1 VQKGG
6 YSSDFPRLRIAGDVA
21 TLPGLSCVKVSR
33 NLVDLVVFSLPYIEE
48 CMSVEFCIPSWN
60 RSHVVGVDE

>member
-1 VQKGG
+1 
-6 YSSDFPRLRIAGDVA
+6 
-21 TLPGLSCVKVSR
+21 
-33 NLVDLVVFSLPYIEE
+33 LPYIEE